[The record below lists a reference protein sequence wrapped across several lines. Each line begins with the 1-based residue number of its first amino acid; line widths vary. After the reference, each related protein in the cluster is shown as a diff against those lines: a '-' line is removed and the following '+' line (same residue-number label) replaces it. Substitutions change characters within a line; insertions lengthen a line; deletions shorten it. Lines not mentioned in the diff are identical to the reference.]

1 MRMDVP
7 AKALAVMARNGGVIS
22 RNEARDCGMH
32 DSTIRA
38 HIRQGRWVVVRRSV
52 YADAELWASLDLAG
66 QSRLRTRAAM
76 KTMRRAHVA
85 SHDSAADEHGLEV
98 LRPDPQLVHVT
109 RPGVTNAWVEHG
121 VKVHLA
127 GYAPEQVV
135 IVDGIAVLDLART
148 AVDIAREHGS
158 PYGEVACDAA
168 MRKGVTRA
176 QLIAAYEIMTCWP
189 YVTRVRAAVDYADP
203 RAESVAETLGRL
215 LVDGLGLGDV
225 DPQFPVRLRNGRVV
239 WGDLRIGCHF
249 FEVEGRIKLV
259 SVAEGGVATE
269 SPADVAWKLK
279 RRERDLRD
287 VGLGMSQIF
296 WSDFFPPHRAE
307 AEKRLRREYADTV
320 AMFGDQLPERMVRE
334 AAELR
339 GRGGRGGRR
348 GA

>member
-1 MRMDVP
+1 MRTNVTARAM
-7 AKALAVMARNGGVIS
+7 AVMARNGGVIS

-32 DSTIRA
+32 DTTIRA
-38 HIRQGRWVVVRRSV
+38 LIRQGRWVWVRRSV
-52 YADAELWASLDLAG
+52 YTDAELWSSLDRAG
-66 QSRLRTRAAM
+66 QGRLRTRAAM

-98 LRPDPQLVHVT
+98 LRPDPELVHVT

-127 GYAPEQVV
+127 RFAPDQVV
-135 IVDGIAVLDLART
+135 TIGAIPVLDLART

-176 QLIAAYEIMTCWP
+176 ELIAAYEIMTCWP
-189 YVTRVRAAVDYADP
+189 YVTRTRAAVDYADP
-203 RAESVAETLGRL
+203 RAESVAETLGRI

-225 DPQFPVRLRNGRVV
+225 DLQFPARLRNGRVV
-239 WGDLRIGCHF
+239 WGDIRIGCHF
-249 FEVEGRIKLV
+249 FEVEGRTKLV
-259 SVAEGGVATE
+259 AVAEGGVATE
-269 SPADVAWKLK
+269 SPTDVAWKQK

-296 WSDFFPPHRAE
+296 YSDFFPPNLVE

-320 AMFGDQLPERMVRE
+320 SMFGAQLPERLVRE
-334 AAELR
+334 AVELR
-339 GRGGRGGRR
+339 GRGGRR